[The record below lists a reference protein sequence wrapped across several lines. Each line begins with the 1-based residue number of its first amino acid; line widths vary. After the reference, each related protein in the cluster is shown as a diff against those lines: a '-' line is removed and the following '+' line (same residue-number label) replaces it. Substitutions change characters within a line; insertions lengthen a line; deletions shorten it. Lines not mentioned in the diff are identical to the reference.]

1 MAVFSAGE
9 LYDIAVGIEKNGVA
23 YYGSLSEQVDDPD
36 LKHMYSDLADMEQHH
51 IHVFREMRDNSVES
65 GPVVPPD
72 VEQEYDEYLRALID
86 SSVFPNDD
94 VAREVAARAANTAEA
109 LQFAIGAEKDS
120 ILFYTEM
127 KDLVPAKEREA
138 VDRIIQEEKKH
149 LRDLSAL
156 KRQFS

>member
-23 YYGSLSEQVDDPD
+23 YYGSLSEQVDDPE
-36 LKHMYSDLADMEQHH
+36 LKRMYSGLVDMEQRH
-51 IHVFREMRDNSVES
+51 IHLFQEMRDRLVES

-94 VAREVAARAANTAEA
+94 VAREVAARAASTAEA

>member
-23 YYGSLSEQVDDPD
+23 YYGSLSEQADDPE
-36 LKHMYSDLADMEQHH
+36 LKRMYSDLVDMEQRH
-51 IHVFREMRDNSVES
+51 IHIFQDMRDEFVEF

-72 VEQEYDEYLRALID
+72 VEQEYDQYLKALID
-86 SSVFPNDD
+86 SSVFPNDN
-94 VAREVAARAANTAEA
+94 VAREVAARAASTAEA

-127 KDLVPAKEREA
+127 KDLVPVKEREA
-138 VDRIIQEEKKH
+138 VDLIIREEKRH